1 MNWKVLDSDSL
12 RRLAKD
18 RFGEALRIDQLTD
31 EEIAEEMEAYDR
43 CKEAHETQS
52 AD

>member
-1 MNWKVLDSDSL
+1 MNWKALDSEDL

-18 RFGEALRIDQLTD
+18 RFGEALRIDELTD
-31 EEIAEEMEAYDR
+31 KEIAEEMEAYDR
-43 CKEAHETQS
+43 CKEAHETKS